1 MYVNTVVQKT
11 NILLLNILYPIVY
24 WDLID
29 EMKEVMLLHKKTVS
43 VVLLLISFYLL
54 KHYSLLFVF

>member
-29 EMKEVMLLHKKTVS
+29 EMKEVMLLHKKQCQWC
-43 VVLLLISFYLL
+43 YLF
-54 KHYSLLFVF
+54 HFIF